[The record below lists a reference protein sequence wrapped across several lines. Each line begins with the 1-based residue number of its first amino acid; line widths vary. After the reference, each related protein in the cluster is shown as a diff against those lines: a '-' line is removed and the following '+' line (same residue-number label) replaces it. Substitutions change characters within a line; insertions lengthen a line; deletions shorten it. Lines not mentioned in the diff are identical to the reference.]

1 MKLVLL
7 QILDIHIRKLV
18 SLGPF
23 KKVLISANLEYW
35 QWKILTLTSKL
46 TNQRHNINTFKIIS
60 VHRTLRDA
68 L

>member
-1 MKLVLL
+1 MQANSWTFKNMKLVLL

-35 QWKILTLTSKL
+35 Q
-46 TNQRHNINTFKIIS
+46 
-60 VHRTLRDA
+60 
-68 L
+68 